1 MSEENPSPEAKRK
14 KVFSRIEIEKRLK
27 ENDQK
32 VKDVAEDIVKEMC
45 PFDLNDEDTVMMED
59 RLERL
64 KKTTENLV
72 S

>member
-14 KVFSRIEIEKRLK
+14 KVFSRIEIEKKLK